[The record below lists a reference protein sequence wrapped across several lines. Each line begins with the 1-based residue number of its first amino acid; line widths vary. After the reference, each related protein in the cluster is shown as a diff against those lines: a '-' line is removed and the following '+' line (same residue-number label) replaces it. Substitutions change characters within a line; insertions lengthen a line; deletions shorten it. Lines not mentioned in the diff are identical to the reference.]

1 MKNYVSSKGLKFNKK
16 HIVNPSDYD
25 PSGTWTKAFLLH
37 NEFGTICVV
46 FASHLQD
53 ALDIAVYEER
63 FECQRI
69 EECSKEEEVY
79 YTRLG
84 NYGDL
89 YDLTYVGFDVVDTPF
104 TAASKPC

>member
-1 MKNYVSSKGLKFNKK
+1 MKNYVSSTGLKFNKQ

-25 PSGTWTKAFLLH
+25 PGNGTKAFIIY
-37 NEFGTICVV
+37 NECGTICLV
-46 FASHLQD
+46 FAKGLQD
-53 ALDIAVYEER
+53 ALEIAVDEER

-69 EECSKEEEVY
+69 ECSKEEEEY

-89 YDLTYVGFDVVDTPF
+89 YDLTHVGFEIVDTPF
-104 TAASKPC
+104 TVAQQ